1 MSDTL
6 TRVLY
11 VDDEPHIR
19 TLAQLSLERVGGLV
33 TCICDSGRS
42 AVAAAPAFAP
52 DLILLDVMMPDMDGP
67 QTLTALRKVPSLVS
81 TPVIFV
87 TAKVQPQ
94 EMQRYSALGAVATI
108 SKPFAPLELPKRL
121 QEIWSRLPSRGVVE
135 TAQLLAAS

>member
-42 AVAAAPAFAP
+42 AVAAAPAVPALAGFSGRSGLRFRWAG
-52 DLILLDVMMPDMDGP
+52 GP
-67 QTLTALRKVPSLVS
+67 GC
-81 TPVIFV
+81 
-87 TAKVQPQ
+87 
-94 EMQRYSALGAVATI
+94 GA
-108 SKPFAPLELPKRL
+108 
-121 QEIWSRLPSRGVVE
+121 
-135 TAQLLAAS
+135 